1 MANKEGYFIGGLFA
15 GAMIGAA
22 AALLLAPASGE
33 EIRENLQEHIRGTFG
48 DVHDQALEYTESL
61 KGQIQDA
68 ADTLTDRV
76 NQYKAQ
82 IEDKIEEI
90 QDDVSASIDELNDEL
105 EAIKA
110 EDEEMPEAEAEDDG
124 EPA

>member
-1 MANKEGYFIGGLFA
+1 MASKEGYFIGGLFV
-15 GAMIGAA
+15 GAMIGAT

-33 EIRENLQEHIRGTFG
+33 ETRDKLRENIQGTFN

-110 EDEEMPEAEAEDDG
+110 EDDETAEAKTEEDG